1 MVMSNHEE
9 AFEGFTEIIDA
20 RDTYLSKNS
29 RIAELLT
36 ELNRPRTEFFN
47 SKRDVEQKLRTA
59 LRNVIGTGITVAKR
73 QQNLPL
79 LAALKSYKKVISN
92 INQHSLPEVASRVSD
107 ELSGIVETVTLSGLS
122 AERFAEFQ
130 ALISS
135 FRDIMAE
142 TDYIM
147 SSRKTA
153 RAELSTLT
161 VDCNG
166 MLRDELDSFVENRKT
181 DFTDFYNAYFIA
193 RRPKRRRKRKTES
206 VLLCEISGMV
216 TDSATGLP
224 LANAVVNLL
233 SPETIETT
241 DDDGVYVIEELEAG
255 EYTVSCHLD
264 GYEVPAAITVTAAAG
279 DSLVVDFA
287 LVPAQ
292 QQAAA

>member
-1 MVMSNHEE
+1 MQYYIKKAAYFRTIAMVMNNHEE

-20 RDTYLSKNS
+20 RNTYLSKNS

-36 ELNRPRTEFFN
+36 ELNRPRIEFFN
-47 SKRDVEQKLRTA
+47 SKRDVEQKLRSA
-59 LRNVIGTGITVAKR
+59 LRNAIGTGITVAKR

-79 LAALKSYKKVISN
+79 LTALKSYKKVISN
-92 INQHSLPEVASRVSD
+92 INLHSLPEVASRVSD

-130 ALISS
+130 GLISS

-193 RRPKRRRKRKTES
+193 RRPKRRRKRKT
-206 VLLCEISGMV
+206 
-216 TDSATGLP
+216 
-224 LANAVVNLL
+224 
-233 SPETIETT
+233 
-241 DDDGVYVIEELEAG
+241 
-255 EYTVSCHLD
+255 
-264 GYEVPAAITVTAAAG
+264 
-279 DSLVVDFA
+279 
-287 LVPAQ
+287 
-292 QQAAA
+292 

>member
-20 RDTYLSKNS
+20 RDTYLGKNS

-47 SKRDVEQKLRTA
+47 SKRDVELKLRTA
-59 LRNVIGTGITVAKR
+59 LRNAIGTGITVAKR

-79 LAALKSYKKVISN
+79 LTALKSYKKVISN
-92 INQHSLPEVASRVSD
+92 ISQHSLPEVASRVSD
-107 ELSGIVETVTLSGLS
+107 GLSGIVETVTLSGLS

-130 ALISS
+130 GLISS
-135 FRDIMAE
+135 FREIMAE

-181 DFTDFYNAYFIA
+181 DFTEFYNAYFIA

-206 VLLCEISGMV
+206 VSLCDISGTV
-216 TDSATGLP
+216 TDSATGQP
-224 LANAVVNLL
+224 LTNAVINLL
-233 SPETIETT
+233 SPETITST
-241 DDDGVYVIEELEAG
+241 DADGYYLLEELEAG
-255 EYTVSCHLD
+255 EYTVSCYLE
-264 GYEVPAAITVTAAAG
+264 GYDVPANVTVTAAAG
-279 DSLVVDFA
+279 ESIVVDFS
-287 LVPAQ
+287 LTPDQ